1 MKRIAAYVAIVLA
14 VTFLITACDQGKKDD
29 VVIDYGTSEIYTKAD
44 IDEAIAQVKE
54 VFNTWEGCELHS
66 IRYKSD
72 DCNSEENIN
81 WMNEHEHKEDQ
92 DYTQCMILYS
102 DFHSPVEG
110 AGDLGFDPDYE
121 YKDWNWC
128 LARTDG
134 GKWHLLDWGY

>member
-1 MKRIAAYVAIVLA
+1 MDFKDSS
-14 VTFLITACDQGKKDD
+14 VTLRCRQLIQRSDNLR
-29 VVIDYGTSEIYTKAD
+29 KAND
-44 IDEAIAQVKE
+44 IR
-54 VFNTWEGCELHS
+54 H
-66 IRYKSD
+66 Y
-72 DCNSEENIN
+72 
-81 WMNEHEHKEDQ
+81 
-92 DYTQCMILYS
+92 YTQCMILYS